1 MIPREF
7 DYFDP
12 TSTEETVNL
21 LSKYGED
28 AKLMAGGMSLLPMM
42 KLRIVS
48 PRVLVDIWRV
58 PDLEHIRERD
68 GMVLI
73 GSRVTHYALHS
84 SEIVRKKI
92 PILAEAAQVVGDPL
106 VRNLGTIGGSAAHA
120 APNADYPP
128 VLVALAAEMS
138 VTGPKGTRTIE
149 AKDFFKDIFTTAMEP
164 SEVLTEIRIPI
175 PKAGEGGAYLKLSR
189 RGTDFAV
196 VSAAAVLRRG
206 GGGRCGEA
214 NLLLGGV
221 GSIPVRARAAEE
233 LLKGASLT
241 PELVREAGE
250 AAVKG
255 LEPPSDVQADSQY
268 RIDVAKVFVRRA
280 IEAAWSQIS

>member
-1 MIPREF
+1 MIPRAFE
-7 DYFDP
+7 YIDP

-48 PRVLVDIWRV
+48 PRILVDLWRV
-58 PDLEHIRERD
+58 PDLEHIHERD

-92 PILAEAAQVVGDPL
+92 PVLAEAAQVVGDPL

-138 VTGPKGTRTIE
+138 VTGPKGSRTVG

-164 SEVLTEIRIPI
+164 SEVLTEIRIPFL
-175 PKAGEGGAYLKLSR
+175 KAGEGGAYLKMSR
-189 RGTDFAV
+189 RGTDFAG
-196 VSAAAVLRRG
+196 VSVAAVLRRG
-206 GGGRCGEA
+206 VGGCFGEA

-233 LLKGASLT
+233 L
-241 PELVREAGE
+241 
-250 AAVKG
+250 
-255 LEPPSDVQADSQY
+255 
-268 RIDVAKVFVRRA
+268 
-280 IEAAWSQIS
+280 

>member
-1 MIPREF
+1 MIPRAFE
-7 DYFDP
+7 YIDP

-48 PRVLVDIWRV
+48 PRVLVDLWRV

-92 PILAEAAQVVGDPL
+92 PVLAEAAQVVGDPL

-138 VTGPKGTRTIE
+138 VTGPKGTRTIG

-164 SEVLTEIRIPI
+164 SEVLTEIRIPF
-175 PKAGEGGAYLKLSR
+175 PKAGEGGAYLKMSR

-196 VSAAAVLRRG
+196 VSVAAVLRRG
-206 GGGRCGEA
+206 GGGCCGEA

-233 LLKGASLT
+233 LLQGASVT
-241 PELVREAGE
+241 PELVREASE

-280 IEAAWSQIS
+280 IEAAWSRIS

>member
-48 PRVLVDIWRV
+48 PRVLVDLWRV

-84 SEIVRKKI
+84 SEIVRKKL
-92 PILAEAAQVVGDPL
+92 PVLAEAAQVVGDPL

-138 VTGPKGTRTIE
+138 VTGPKGTRTIG

-164 SEVLTEIRIPI
+164 SEVLTEIRIPL
-175 PKAGEGGAYLKLSR
+175 PKAGEGGAYLKMSR

-214 NLLLGGV
+214 NLLVGGV

-233 LLKGASLT
+233 LLQGASLT

-255 LEPPSDVQADSQY
+255 LDPPSDVQADSQY
-268 RIDVAKVFVRRA
+268 RIDVAKIFVRRA
-280 IEAAWSQIS
+280 IEAAWSRIS

>member
-7 DYFDP
+7 EYFDP
-12 TSTEETVNL
+12 TSIEEAVNL

-42 KLRIVS
+42 KLRILS
-48 PRVLVDIWRV
+48 PRVLVDLWRV
-58 PDLEHIRERD
+58 PDLEYIRERD
-68 GMVLI
+68 GMILI
-73 GSRVTHYALHS
+73 GSMATHYMLHS
-84 SEIVRKKI
+84 SELIRKKI

-138 VTGPKGTRTIE
+138 VTGPKGTRTIG
-149 AKDFFKDIFTTAMEP
+149 AKDFFTDIFTTAIEP
-164 SEVLTEIRIPI
+164 SEVLTEIRIP
-175 PKAGEGGAYLKLSR
+175 PPRAGEGGAYLKLSR

-196 VSAAAVLRRG
+196 VSVAAVLKRDE
-206 GGGRCGEA
+206 GGRCGEA
-214 NLLLGGV
+214 NLILGGV
-221 GSIPVRARAAEE
+221 GSIPVRARTAEE
-233 LLKGASLT
+233 LLQGASLT
-241 PELVREAGE
+241 PELVREASE

-255 LEPPSDVQADSQY
+255 LEPPSDVHADSQY
-268 RIDVAKVFVRRA
+268 RIDAAKVFVRRA
-280 IEAAWSQIS
+280 IEAAWSRNS